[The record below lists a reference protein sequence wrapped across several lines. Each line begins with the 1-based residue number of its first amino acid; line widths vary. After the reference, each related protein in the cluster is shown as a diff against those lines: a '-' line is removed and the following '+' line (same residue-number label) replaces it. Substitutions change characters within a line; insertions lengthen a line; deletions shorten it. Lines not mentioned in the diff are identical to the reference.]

1 MNALV
6 PGSFDPMTLGHVN
19 IIERASA
26 MFDKIYVA
34 VMNNDSA
41 EHDAR
46 LSSKTY
52 MFTEDQRLEI
62 ARRSVSHIKNAEVVL
77 YRGMLVDF
85 CDEYGICAVI
95 RGVRNAE
102 DFNYEMIHAKYN
114 REHNPRAQAL
124 FMPADEKFD
133 TLNSTAI
140 REAIS
145 QKKFAILEGSIH
157 PYALAYIKTLYEEG
171 N

>member
-6 PGSFDPMTLGHVN
+6 PGSYDPMTLGHIN
-19 IIERASA
+19 IVERVSS

-41 EHDAR
+41 EHDPS
-46 LSSKTY
+46 LCSKTY
-52 MFTEDQRLEI
+52 MFTEEQRLEI
-62 ARRSVSHIKNAEVVL
+62 VRRSVAHIKNAEAVL

-85 CDEYGICAVI
+85 CNEYDICAVI

-124 FMPADEKFD
+124 FMPSDEKFNA
-133 TLNSTAI
+133 LSSTKIRQAI
-140 REAIS
+140 EHRDFE
-145 QKKFAILEGSIH
+145 LLDGSVC
-157 PYALAYIKTLYEEG
+157 PDALVYIKSIYQER